1 MKKVFYSRVSTLE
14 QNTDRQ
20 VSQAPE
26 AYLVLEDKISGR
38 IPFGDR
44 PSGSK
49 IIKMAKAGE
58 ISEVRVHSITRL
70 GRNQLD
76 ILATI
81 KQLTALE
88 VNVTSKKE
96 NLSMLNE
103 DGSQNLFSNMLIG
116 VLSSLSEFEIELS
129 KERRL
134 EGIAEAK
141 RKGRYVGRLRGS
153 KEDTEVFLS
162 KKKTQDVIKY
172 LKEGESIRRAS
183 KLSGA
188 STTFVQKVKRIAT
201 EKAYLK

>member
-1 MKKVFYSRVSTLE
+1 MPIQIFWKFYVITKQPIRL
-14 QNTDRQ
+14 
-20 VSQAPE
+20 
-26 AYLVLEDKISGR
+26 LVRFLKRSCIKILKQLGR

-49 IIKMAKAGE
+49 IIKMAEAGE

-141 RKGRYVGRLRGS
+141 RKGRYVGRLKGS
-153 KEDTEVFLS
+153 TEDTEVFLT
-162 KKKTQDVIKY
+162 KKKTQDVLKY
-172 LKEGESIRRAS
+172 LKEGESIRRTA
-183 KLSGA
+183 KLADA
-188 STTFVQKVKRIAT
+188 STTFVQKVKKLALDKELI
-201 EKAYLK
+201 

>member
-1 MKKVFYSRVSTLE
+1 MKKVFYSRVSTIE
-14 QNTDRQ
+14 QNTSRQ
-20 VSQAPE
+20 VSQAPTG
-26 AYLVLEDKISGR
+26 YIVLEDKISGR
-38 IPFGDR
+38 IPFGER

-49 IIKMAKAGE
+49 IMKMAEAGE

-116 VLSSLSEFEIELS
+116 ILSSLSELVIELS
-129 KERRL
+129 K
-134 EGIAEAK
+134 
-141 RKGRYVGRLRGS
+141 
-153 KEDTEVFLS
+153 
-162 KKKTQDVIKY
+162 
-172 LKEGESIRRAS
+172 
-183 KLSGA
+183 
-188 STTFVQKVKRIAT
+188 
-201 EKAYLK
+201 

>member
-1 MKKVFYSRVSTLE
+1 
-14 QNTDRQ
+14 
-20 VSQAPE
+20 
-26 AYLVLEDKISGR
+26 
-38 IPFGDR
+38 
-44 PSGSK
+44 
-49 IIKMAKAGE
+49 MAEAGE

-81 KQLTALE
+81 KQLTALK

-103 DGSQNLFSNMLIG
+103 DGSPNLFSNMLIG

-141 RKGRYVGRLRGS
+141 KKGRYIGRQKGS
-153 KEDTEVFLS
+153 TENTDQFLS

-172 LKEGESIRRAS
+172 LKEGECTV
-183 KLSGA
+183 LY
-188 STTFVQKVKRIAT
+188 Q
-201 EKAYLK
+201 

>member
-1 MKKVFYSRVSTLE
+1 MKKVFYSRVSTIE
-14 QNTDRQ
+14 QNTSRQ
-20 VSQAPE
+20 VSQAPTG
-26 AYLVLEDKISGR
+26 YIVLEDKISGR
-38 IPFGDR
+38 IPFGER

-49 IIKMAKAGE
+49 IMKMAEAGE

-116 VLSSLSEFEIELS
+116 ILSSLSEFEIELS
-129 KERRL
+129 KERRM

-141 RKGRYVGRLRGS
+141 AKGRYTGRTKGS
-153 KEDTEVFLS
+153 SEDVEQFLN

-172 LKEGESIRRAS
+172 LKEKESIRRAA

-188 STTFVQKVKRIAT
+188 STTFVQKVKKIAADK
-201 EKAYLK
+201 ELI